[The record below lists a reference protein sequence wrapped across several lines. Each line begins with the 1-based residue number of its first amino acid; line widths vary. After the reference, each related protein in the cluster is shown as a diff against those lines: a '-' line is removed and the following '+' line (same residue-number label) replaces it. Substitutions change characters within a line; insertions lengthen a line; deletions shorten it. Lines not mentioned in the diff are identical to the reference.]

1 MKNFWVRLLLV
12 LVGILVL
19 RYGFFIHPLSSL
31 RWVESCP
38 DQSLTASEVEALY
51 QEGWA
56 IAEEGRRGEHYMST
70 EVMFALP
77 SLREAARQGHR
88 GAMDHLTSHLM
99 QAGILEVTSGPEFW
113 RTQVGVAEE
122 AMTWFL
128 LEAHLDGE
136 IPQGEEEVF
145 RVLLDPSID
154 FPEGFFQ
161 SSTGTAWMFQMLT
174 EGALDHA
181 RTQAFAW
188 RNCWPDA
195 AKSP

>member
-38 DQSLTASEVEALY
+38 DQALTASEVEAIY

-88 GAMDHLTSHLM
+88 GAMDQLTSHLM

-113 RTQVGVAEE
+113 RTQLGVAEE
-122 AMTWFL
+122 AMMWFIL
-128 LEAHLDGE
+128 KAHLDGE
-136 IPQGEEEVF
+136 IPAGEEEVY
-145 RVLLDPSID
+145 RVLLDPSLP
-154 FPEGFFQ
+154 FPEGFFR
-161 SSTGTAWMFQMLT
+161 SGEGTAWMFQMLT

-181 RTQAFAW
+181 RSQAFAW
-188 RNCWPDA
+188 RNCSFEAP
-195 AKSP
+195 KSP